1 MMAGADWLNLHF
13 DREREGRHV
22 TLHVAHFYT
31 IHSIHSYYISI
42 ERGRENMLRYMFYRE
57 EGRRVRG
64 YITIHSIHS
73 YYILIE
79 RGRGGEEGGEG
90 VRRHVLL
97 H

>member
-1 MMAGADWLNLHF
+1 MAGADWLNLHF

-31 IHSIHSYYISI
+31 IHSIHSYYILI
-42 ERGRENMLRYMFYRE
+42 EGGREDMLRYMLHTFIE
-57 EGRRVRG
+57 RRRG
-64 YITIHSIHS
+64 YITVHSIHS

-90 VRRHVLL
+90 GGGGG
-97 H
+97 

>member
-31 IHSIHSYYISI
+31 IHSIHSYYI
-42 ERGRENMLRYMFYRE
+42 
-57 EGRRVRG
+57 
-64 YITIHSIHS
+64 
-73 YYILIE
+73 LID
-79 RGRGGEEGGEG
+79 RGRGEKGGKV
-90 VRRHVLL
+90 VRRDVLL

>member
-22 TLHVAHFYT
+22 TLHVAH
-31 IHSIHSYYISI
+31 
-42 ERGRENMLRYMFYRE
+42 LYRE

-73 YYILIE
+73 YYILID
-79 RGRGGEEGGEG
+79 RGRGEKGGKV
-90 VRRHVLL
+90 VRRDVLL